1 MISPISHLVIFGVG
15 GKEYFSEHGF
25 FDQGLCMSRR
35 WALSYVLARCTRV
48 QFRSGHRRKFQDIR
62 RRLRFGSFLSAD
74 SIIARGGYVRHG
86 FLVLIIPVDEV
97 ELHHMKKWL
106 SGVWTPNCRGT
117 DGDNDNGDNHVLA
130 LCGGKSSILCQTKH
144 LFSNSICTLWYMDCQ
159 KNQHGVK
166 CECFL
171 IHKVVHVLNYMMHR
185 KWQR

>member
-1 MISPISHLVIFGVG
+1 MVSPISHLVIFGVG

-48 QFRSGHRRKFQDIR
+48 QFRSGHRRKFQDLR

-74 SIIARGGYVRHG
+74 SIIACGEYVRHG
-86 FLVLIIPVDEV
+86 FLVLIISVDEV

-171 IHKVVHVLNYMMHR
+171 IHKVVPC
-185 KWQR
+185 